1 MIILVFL
8 LFLLYIISLSKYYSH
23 IGGGE
28 STLIPFNVGTVTP
41 LKGLLALMVMFSH
54 TVPSVNLGVLKEL
67 GNYGAVAVGMF
78 FFISGYGLLKSLLS
92 KDDYLKHFLSK
103 RFYKLLP
110 PIIIV
115 TLCFIPLRML
125 WQGESLVDLVSLLA
139 QGSTLSPYA
148 WYVYAI
154 ILYYL
159 MFYIIF
165 KVVKRKPYALVVMT
179 LFIVAYDI
187 AVIRLG
193 WDAYWFLSSHC
204 FPLGMAY
211 CYCEDSIKK
220 LYTGKIRLMIY
231 VVAMSILCYSGIGSY
246 LGWPAWGSLIYYL
259 IPLLVMP
266 LMYTLSFGKSPF
278 LRFTGKISYEI
289 YILHGVFIYIGNE
302 IIPHDIFFVLFVIT
316 ASYISSYGLHALCSS
331 LYVST
336 KK

>member
-1 MIILVFL
+1 MIILSCAL
-8 LFLLYIISLSKYYSH
+8 ILLYIISFSKIYNH
-23 IGGGE
+23 NEGNF
-28 STLIPFNVGTVTP
+28 TLNSFNVVAIEP

-54 TVPSVNLGVLKEL
+54 IVPNVDFGIFKEL

-92 KDDYLKHFLSK
+92 KDDYLQHFLSK

-139 QGSTLSPYA
+139 QGSTLSPNA
-148 WYVYAI
+148 WYVYVI
-154 ILYYL
+154 ILYYF
-159 MFYIIF
+159 MFYILF
-165 KVVKRKPYALVVMT
+165 KVIKRKSYALVAVTLFVAVYIIVVKR
-179 LFIVAYDI
+179 
-187 AVIRLG
+187 LG
-193 WDAYWFLSSHC
+193 WGACWYMSSHC
-204 FPLGMAY
+204 FPLGMFC
-211 CYCEDSIKK
+211 CYFEDSIKK
-220 LYTGKIRLMIY
+220 LYRRKACLLVHI
-231 VVAMSILCYSGIGSY
+231 VAMLVLCYSGVGSY

-266 LMYTLSFGKSPF
+266 LMYTMSFGASPF

-289 YILHGVFIYIGNE
+289 YILHGVFIYIGKD
-302 IIPHDIFFVLFVIT
+302 IFPHDIIFVLFVIIG
-316 ASYISSYGLHALCSS
+316 SYIVSYGLHKLCSS
-331 LYVST
+331 LYANA